1 MERTKKRQLA
11 TALYPVRTMNDS
23 YVTELAPTGEGW
35 QLKVKTPGG
44 LSLEYSYAS
53 EQQARYFA
61 AVFHLGPS
69 RLPAADRIIPPTRR
83 RSRAVKRVHEL
94 DNVSTDEIEGA
105 LGALGELA
113 AANDDKHDPSVA
125 EFNASLEASFES
137 LEATAD
143 PFESFESLG

>member
-1 MERTKKRQLA
+1 
-11 TALYPVRTMNDS
+11 MNDS
-23 YVTELAPTGEGW
+23 YVTELAPTGDGW

-61 AVFHLGPS
+61 AVFLLGPS

-83 RSRAVKRVHEL
+83 RSRAVKRLHEL

-105 LGALGELA
+105 LGALGALGA
-113 AANDDKHDPSVA
+113 SNDNTLDASNDETPDRAVD
-125 EFNASLEASFES
+125 EFNASLDASFDS
-137 LEATAD
+137 FDGTAD
-143 PFESFESLG
+143 PFESLESLG

>member
-1 MERTKKRQLA
+1 
-11 TALYPVRTMNDS
+11 MNDS

-53 EQQARYFA
+53 EAQARYFA

-83 RSRAVKRVHEL
+83 RTRAVKRVHEL

-105 LGALGELA
+105 LGVLGAKDVQAAADDLALTDEQADDEQTVDGQPTDELA
-113 AANDDKHDPSVA
+113 SFDLFGPADDEELRLSA
-125 EFNASLEASFES
+125 
-137 LEATAD
+137 
-143 PFESFESLG
+143 